1 MAYTTV
7 DNPELYFQTKLW
19 SGASGGGDQ
28 TITLDGSENMQPDWV
43 WIKHRNGTGHHVFTD
58 SVRGATK
65 ELRANATDDESTAA
79 EGLQAFQT
87 DGYLLGDN
95 NGDYNRDT
103 RTYVGWNW
111 KAGTSFSNDAS
122 STSVG
127 SIDSAGSTNQTAGFS
142 IVSWTGTGSAG
153 TIAHS
158 LSAAPNFMIIKNRDA
173 ARSWNVYF
181 GDPTD
186 YIYLNDTSA
195 AADYNEIWN
204 DTAPTSS
211 VFSVGTD
218 NGVNQSSEKYIGY
231 LFAEKKGYSK
241 FGSYT
246 GNGNA
251 DGPFVYLGFKPA
263 WLLIRN
269 KTSGSENWAIY
280 DNKRDP
286 FNTVFNTSF
295 PNATTADGTNTS
307 QNLDFLS
314 NGFKCKSA
322 EGRFNTNGNTMIYM
336 AFAESPFVNSKRVP
350 TNAR

>member
-1 MAYTTV
+1 MAYTTI
-7 DNPELYFQTKLW
+7 DNPGIYFNTVLW
-19 SGASGGGDQ
+19 TGNGASSRA
-28 TITLDGSENMQPDWV
+28 ITGVGFSPNWV
-43 WIKHRNGTGHHVFTD
+43 WAKQSGQAIGHVLYD
-58 SVRGATK
+58 SVRGAGSDK
-65 ELRANATDDESTAA
+65 ELVSNSSNA
-79 EGLQAFQT
+79 EGAGNPDT
-87 DGYLLGDN
+87 YGYLSSFDSDGFTGVDGSGSPN
-95 NGDYNRDT
+95 YYFNENSQT
-103 RTYVGWNW
+103 FVAWNW
-111 KAGTSFSNDAS
+111 KE
-122 STSVG
+122 
-127 SIDSAGSTNQTAGFS
+127 SATAGFD
-142 IVSWTGTGSAG
+142 IVSYTGNGSAR
-153 TIAHS
+153 TISHS

-251 DGPFVYLGFKPA
+251 EGPFIHLGFRPA
-263 WLLIRN
+263 WLLVRN

-280 DNKRDP
+280 DNKRDS
-286 FNTVFNTSF
+286 FNTVFNASF
-295 PNATTADGTNTS
+295 PNRSNADGTNAT

-322 EGRFNTNGNTMIYM
+322 EGRFNASGNTMIYM
-336 AFAESPFVNSKRVP
+336 AFAESPFVNSKGIPNNGR
-350 TNAR
+350 